1 VGVSFQGTVNFGQP
15 FRMARLSS
23 YSVNLDE
30 TVIDMTTT
38 SAWNPGGAP
47 LPVLVSRLLT
57 RRRVIDQ
64 MRTSSATCR

>member
-1 VGVSFQGTVNFGQP
+1 
-15 FRMARLSS
+15 MARLSS
-23 YSVNLDE
+23 YLVDLDE

>member
-1 VGVSFQGTVNFGQP
+1 
-15 FRMARLSS
+15 
-23 YSVNLDE
+23 
-30 TVIDMTTT
+30 MTTT
-38 SAWNPGGAP
+38 SARTSGGSV

>member
-1 VGVSFQGTVNFGQP
+1 VSFQEAVNFGQL

-23 YSVNLDE
+23 YSVDLGE
-30 TVIDMTTT
+30 TVADMTTT
-38 SAWNPGGAP
+38 SALSPGSAP